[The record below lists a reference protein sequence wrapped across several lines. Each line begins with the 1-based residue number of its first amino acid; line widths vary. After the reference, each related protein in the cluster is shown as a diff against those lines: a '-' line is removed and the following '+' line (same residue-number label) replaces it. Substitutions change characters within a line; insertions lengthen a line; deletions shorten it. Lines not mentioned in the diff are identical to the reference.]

1 MLNFNEQIGLWAIP
15 VSYPSLSSLIYTP
28 IPVMATQLVQFIHP
42 FTLSYRDYHHG
53 FKTSNNKKVNW
64 RCYTGGRSGGSN
76 WDWEKTVKPNQ
87 RSRFGNQ
94 YATDDYDDEEF
105 GFRNAAKQRIWWSE
119 EFYEDE
125 EEGFGILEGS
135 IGFNW
140 IFKVFRAFGWM
151 LPAIIIS
158 LLVGTGPNTIIMA
171 LALPLAQS
179 ALSLAANTLWGRS
192 RDTSRPKSKGKKWT
206 YTGATSNNR
215 VGKEKRK
222 HPHTKRKEAWDHR
235 SWASASNASAKSGKS
250 DRQNFGG
257 WDELDEQT
265 GVHKVSNTAPIVKAN
280 EPRMQD
286 KVNMSRRTKGGTPL
300 LVRLLISVFP
310 FLGSWTKGNFF
321 PFIASNQL

>member
-1 MLNFNEQIGLWAIP
+1 
-15 VSYPSLSSLIYTP
+15 
-28 IPVMATQLVQFIHP
+28 MATQLVQLISP
-42 FTLSYRDYHHG
+42 FTVSYRNYHYG

-64 RCYTGGRSGGSN
+64 CRYTGGRSGGSN
-76 WDWEKTVKPNQ
+76 WDWERTVKPNQ

-94 YATDDYDDEEF
+94 FATDDDDEGEEF

-119 EFYEDE
+119 EFHEEDEEEEE

-179 ALSLAANTLWGRS
+179 TLSLVADTLWGRS
-192 RDTSRPKSKGKKWT
+192 GDTSSPKSKGKKWK
-206 YTGATSNNR
+206 YSGATSNTR

-222 HPHTKRKEAWDHR
+222 DPRTRRKEAWDYR
-235 SWASASNASAKSGKS
+235 SWASASNVSNKSGKR

-257 WDELDEQT
+257 WDELDKQT
-265 GVHKVSNTAPIVKAN
+265 GVPKVSNTAPIVKAN
-280 EPRMQD
+280 KPRMQD

-300 LVRLLISVFP
+300 LVRLLIAVFP
-310 FLGSWTKGNFF
+310 FLGSWTK
-321 PFIASNQL
+321 LL